1 LAVDEEGQLV
11 IPGKM
16 TQQDIADR
24 VGASREMISR
34 IFKDLAAGG
43 YISIARKRI
52 TINKKPPS
60 HW

>member
-1 LAVDEEGQLV
+1 
-11 IPGKM
+11 M

-34 IFKDLAAGG
+34 IFKDLVQGG

-52 TINKKPPS
+52 TINKKPPQ